1 MLRALTNIFR
11 IHDLRRKV
19 MITLLLLG
27 ACRIGAH
34 IPTPGVNGDVLE
46 ELFRTTQAGGVGGN
60 LLTFIN
66 MFSGGAFLRAT
77 IVALGIMPYIS
88 ASIILQLLTAVV
100 PALERLAK
108 EEGEEGRR
116 KITQYTRY
124 GTVLLCL
131 FQGYFMAGY
140 IEGMNRMAVSAGLSS
155 LVVEHGGLG
164 FRVLTAMTMTVGTMF
179 LMWVGEQITERG
191 IGNGISLI
199 ITVGIISRFP
209 VAVSDTWRNL
219 SLIDPHARTLQPY
232 VLLILLALFV
242 FVVMGI
248 IMVTRG
254 QRRVP
259 VQYAKRIVGRRIYSG
274 QSSYLPLRV
283 NYAGVIPIIF
293 ASSLLMFPATLGQF
307 FRGVAVLEGL
317 RNLLTPGTW
326 FYTGAYVLL
335 IIFFCYFWTA
345 TQFDPVKMSN
355 DMKKNGAF
363 IPGKRPGKPTAEF
376 LDRTMNRL
384 VLSGAIFLAGIAVLP
399 TLLTNTIGG
408 VTYSMAQFFGG
419 TGLLIIVGVMLD
431 TMGSVESHLLMR
443 HYDGFMKKG
452 RLRGRY

>member
-1 MLRALTNIFR
+1 MLRAFANIFR

-19 MITLLLLG
+19 IITLLLLA

-34 IPTPGVNGDVLE
+34 IPTPGVNGAALE
-46 ELFRTTQAGGVGGN
+46 EVFRSMEATAGGS
-60 LLTFIN
+60 LLSFIN

-77 IVALGIMPYIS
+77 IIALGIMPYIS
-88 ASIILQLLTAVV
+88 ASIILQLLTAVI
-100 PALERLAK
+100 PSLERLAK

-131 FQGYFMAGY
+131 FQGFFMARY
-140 IEGMNRMAVSAGLSS
+140 VETMNSVATQRGLSA
-155 LVVEHGGLG
+155 VVPIPGLG
-164 FRVLTAMTMTVGTMF
+164 FQIVTAITMTVGTMF

-199 ITVGIISRFP
+199 ITVGIISRIP
-209 VAVSDTWRNL
+209 VALSSTWSNL
-219 SLIDPHARTLQPY
+219 SLIDPTARSLQPY
-232 VLLILLALFV
+232 VLLILVAV
-242 FVVMGI
+242 FIAVVMAVI
-248 IMVTRG
+248 LVTRG
-254 QRRVP
+254 QRRIP
-259 VQYAKRIVGRRIYSG
+259 VQQAKRIVGRRIYSG

-293 ASSLLMFPATLGQF
+293 ASSLLMFPATLAQF
-307 FRGVAVLEGL
+307 FPGVAALHVL
-317 RNLLTPGTW
+317 RNLLSPGEW
-326 FYTGAYVLL
+326 LYTGLYALL

-345 TQFDPVKMSN
+345 TQFDPIKMSN
-355 DMKKNGAF
+355 DMKKNGTF
-363 IPGKRPGKPTAEF
+363 VPGKRPGKPTAEF

-384 VLSGAIFLAGIAVLP
+384 VLSGALFLAAIAIFP
-399 TLLTNTIGG
+399 RFLTGAFSG
-408 VTYSMAQFFGG
+408 VDYSMAQYFGG

-431 TMGSVESHLLMR
+431 TMGAVESHLLMR

>member
-1 MLRALTNIFR
+1 MLRAFANVFR

-19 MITLLLLG
+19 LITLLLLA

-34 IPTPGVNGDVLE
+34 IPTPGVNGDALE
-46 ELFRTTQAGGVGGN
+46 ELFREQATSAGGT
-60 LLTFIN
+60 LLSFIN

-77 IVALGIMPYIS
+77 VIALGIMPYIS
-88 ASIILQLLTAVV
+88 ASIILQLLTAVI

-131 FQGYFMAGY
+131 FQGFFMAQY
-140 IEGMNRMAVSAGLSS
+140 LEGMNESALTTGISS
-155 LVVEHGGLG
+155 RIVEQGGLG
-164 FRVLTAMTMTVGTMF
+164 FRLLTTLTMTVGTMF
-179 LMWVGEQITERG
+179 LMWVGEQISERG

-199 ITVGIISRFP
+199 ITVGIISRIP
-209 VAVSDTWRNL
+209 VAISDVWAHL
-219 SLIDPHARTLQPY
+219 SLIDPKSRDLQPY
-232 VLLILLALFV
+232 MLLILAAMFV
-242 FVVMGI
+242 LVVMAI
-248 IMVTRG
+248 VMVTRG

-293 ASSLLMFPATLGQF
+293 ASSLLMFPGFMARIFGGGGFLTSLS
-307 FRGVAVLEGL
+307 
-317 RNLLTPGTW
+317 NLLSPGSW
-326 FYTGAYVLL
+326 FYTSVYALL

-345 TQFDPVKMSN
+345 TQFDPIKMSN

-384 VLSGAIFLAGIAVLP
+384 VLSGAIFLAVIAVLP
-399 TLLTNTIGG
+399 TLLTRAHPG
-408 VTYSMAQFFGG
+408 VTYSMAQYFGG

-431 TMGSVESHLLMR
+431 TMGAVESHLLMR

>member
-1 MLRALTNIFR
+1 MLRAFANIFR

-19 MITLLLLG
+19 LITLLLL
-27 ACRIGAH
+27 AVCRVGAH
-34 IPTPGVNGDVLE
+34 IPTPGVNGDALE
-46 ELFRTTQAGGVGGN
+46 ELFARQAGALGGN
-60 LLTFIN
+60 LLNFIN

-77 IVALGIMPYIS
+77 IIALGIMPYIT
-88 ASIILQLLTAVV
+88 ASIILQLLTAVI

-124 GTVLLCL
+124 GTVVICL
-131 FQGYFMAGY
+131 FQGYFMAQY
-140 IEGMNRMAVSAGLSS
+140 IEGLSAQALRLEVSQAVVAGAG
-155 LVVEHGGLG
+155 VG
-164 FRVLTAMTMTVGTMF
+164 FRLLTALTMTVGTMF

-191 IGNGISLI
+191 VGNGISLI
-199 ITVGIISRFP
+199 ITIGIISRVP
-209 VAVSDTWRNL
+209 VALSDTWNNL
-219 SLIDPHARTLQPY
+219 SLIDPNSRTLPPY
-232 VLLILLALFV
+232 LLLILGAIFV
-242 FVVMGI
+242 LVVMAI
-248 IMVTRG
+248 IIVTRG
-254 QRRVP
+254 QRRIP
-259 VQYAKRIVGRRIYSG
+259 VQQAKRIVGRRIYSG

-293 ASSLLMFPATLGQF
+293 ASSLLMFPATLARF
-307 FRGVAVLEGL
+307 FGSGGFFQSLSTML
-317 RNLLTPGTW
+317 SPGSW
-326 FYTGAYVLL
+326 LYTMLYALL

-345 TQFDPVKMSN
+345 TQFDPIKMSN
-355 DMKKNGAF
+355 DMKKNGTF

-384 VLSGAIFLAGIAVLP
+384 VLSGALFLAAVAVFP
-399 TLLTNTIGG
+399 TLLTRAHTG
-408 VTYSMAQFFGG
+408 VTYSMASFFGG

-431 TMGSVESHLLMR
+431 TMGTVESHLLMR

>member
-19 MITLLLLG
+19 IITLLLL
-27 ACRIGAH
+27 ATCRIGAH
-34 IPTPGVNGDVLE
+34 IPTPGIDGKALT
-46 ELFRTTQAGGVGGN
+46 ELFNMQASSVGGT
-60 LLTFIN
+60 LLGFIN
-66 MFSGGAFLRAT
+66 MFSGGAFLKAT

-88 ASIILQLLTAVV
+88 ASIILQLLTAVI

-131 FQGYFMAGY
+131 FQGYFMARY
-140 IEGMNRMAVSAGLSS
+140 MESMNAMALSAGLSRQI
-155 LVVEHGGLG
+155 VEHGGVG
-164 FRVLTAMTMTVGTMF
+164 FRLLTTITMTVGTMF
-179 LMWVGEQITERG
+179 LMWVGEQISERG

-199 ITVGIISRFP
+199 ITIGIIARLP
-209 VAVSDTWRNL
+209 QALSDTWRHL
-219 SLIDPHARTLQPY
+219 SLIDPNSRDLQPY
-232 VLLILLALFV
+232 MLLILAAMFV
-242 FVVMGI
+242 LVVMAI

-259 VQYAKRIVGRRIYSG
+259 VQQAKRIVGRRIYSG

-293 ASSLLMFPATLGQF
+293 ASSLLMFPGTLAQF
-307 FRGVAVLEGL
+307 FGRGGILTSLA
-317 RNLLTPGTW
+317 NLLSPGSW
-326 FYTGAYVLL
+326 FYTSVYALL

-345 TQFDPVKMSN
+345 TQFDPIKMSN
-355 DMKKNGAF
+355 DMKKNGTF

-384 VLSGAIFLAGIAVLP
+384 VLSGAIFLAVIAVLP
-399 TLLTNTIGG
+399 TLLTRAHPG
-408 VTYSMAQFFGG
+408 VTYTMAQYFGG
-419 TGLLIIVGVMLD
+419 TGLLIIVGVILD
-431 TMGSVESHLLMR
+431 TMGAIESHLLMR

>member
-19 MITLLLLG
+19 IITLLLLA
-27 ACRIGAH
+27 ACRVGAH
-34 IPTPGVNGDVLE
+34 IPTPGVNGQALE
-46 ELFRTTQAGGVGGN
+46 EFFRTQAGAIGGT
-60 LLTFIN
+60 LLSFIN

-140 IEGMNRMAVSAGLSS
+140 IETMSS
-155 LVVEHGGLG
+155 QALASGVTAQIVAQGGVG
-164 FRVLTAMTMTVGTMF
+164 FRVLTALTMTVGTMF

-199 ITVGIISRFP
+199 ITVGIISRMP
-209 VAVSDTWRNL
+209 VAISDTWRNL
-219 SLIDPHARTLQPY
+219 SLIDPKSRTLQPY
-232 VLLILLALFV
+232 VLLILIAV
-242 FVVMGI
+242 FVLVVMAI
-248 IMVTRG
+248 IIVTRG

-259 VQYAKRIVGRRIYSG
+259 VQQAKRIVGRRIYSG

-293 ASSLLMFPATLGQF
+293 ASSLLMFPATLAQF
-307 FRGVAVLEGL
+307 FPGVGVLHSL
-317 RNLLTPGTW
+317 RNLLSPGAW
-326 FYTGAYVLL
+326 LYTALYALL

-355 DMKKNGAF
+355 DMKKNGTF

-384 VLSGAIFLAGIAVLP
+384 VLSGAIFLAAVAIFP
-399 TLLTNTIGG
+399 RLLTRAHSG
-408 VTYSMAQFFGG
+408 VTYSMAAYFGG

-431 TMGSVESHLLMR
+431 TMGAVESHLLMR

>member
-19 MITLLLLG
+19 IITLLLL
-27 ACRIGAH
+27 ATCRIGAH
-34 IPTPGVNGDVLE
+34 IPTPGIDGKALT
-46 ELFRTTQAGGVGGN
+46 ELFNMQASSVGGT
-60 LLTFIN
+60 LLGFIN
-66 MFSGGAFLRAT
+66 MFSGGAFLKAT

-88 ASIILQLLTAVV
+88 ASIILQLLTAVI

-131 FQGYFMAGY
+131 FQGYFMARY
-140 IEGMNRMAVSAGLSS
+140 MESMNAMALSAGLSRQI
-155 LVVEHGGLG
+155 VEHGGVG
-164 FRVLTAMTMTVGTMF
+164 FRLLTTITMTVGTMF
-179 LMWVGEQITERG
+179 LMWVGEQISERG

-199 ITVGIISRFP
+199 ITIGIIARLP
-209 VAVSDTWRNL
+209 QALSDTWRHL
-219 SLIDPHARTLQPY
+219 SLIDPNSRDLQPY
-232 VLLILLALFV
+232 MLLILAAMFV
-242 FVVMGI
+242 LVVMAI

-259 VQYAKRIVGRRIYSG
+259 VQQAKRIVGRRIYSG

-283 NYAGVIPIIF
+283 NYAGT
-293 ASSLLMFPATLGQF
+293 SLA
-307 FRGVAVLEGL
+307 
-317 RNLLTPGTW
+317 NLLSPGSW
-326 FYTGAYVLL
+326 FYTSVYALL

-345 TQFDPVKMSN
+345 TQFDPIKMSN
-355 DMKKNGAF
+355 DMKKNGTF

-384 VLSGAIFLAGIAVLP
+384 VLSGAIFLAVIAVLP
-399 TLLTNTIGG
+399 TLLTRAHPG
-408 VTYSMAQFFGG
+408 VTYTMAQYFGG
-419 TGLLIIVGVMLD
+419 TGLLIIVGVILD
-431 TMGSVESHLLMR
+431 TMGAIESHLLMR

>member
-1 MLRALTNIFR
+1 MFRALGNIFR

-19 MITLLLLG
+19 IITLLLLA
-27 ACRIGAH
+27 ACRVGAH
-34 IPTPGVNGDVLE
+34 IPTPGVNGKALE
-46 ELFRTTQAGGVGGN
+46 ELFAKQAGAVGGT
-60 LLTFIN
+60 LLSFIN
-66 MFSGGAFLRAT
+66 MFSGGAFLKAT

-100 PALERLAK
+100 PTLERLAK

-131 FQGYFMAGY
+131 FQGYFMAQY
-140 IEGMNRMAVSAGLSS
+140 VEGMNRMVLSSGLSS
-155 LVVEHGGLG
+155 QIVEHGGLW
-164 FRVLTAMTMTVGTMF
+164 FRLQTALTMTVGTMF
-179 LMWVGEQITERG
+179 LMWVGEQISERG
-191 IGNGISLI
+191 VGNGISLI
-199 ITVGIISRFP
+199 ITIGIISRLP
-209 VAVSDTWRNL
+209 VAISDTWNNL
-219 SLIDPHARTLQPY
+219 SLIDPKARTLEPY
-232 VLLILLALFV
+232 MLLVLGAMFV
-242 FVVMGI
+242 LVVMAI
-248 IMVTRG
+248 VIVTRG

-293 ASSLLMFPATLGQF
+293 ASSLLMFPATLAQF
-307 FRGVAVLEGL
+307 FRGVGVLDA
-317 RNLLTPGTW
+317 LTRVLSPSHW
-326 FYTGAYVLL
+326 VYTTLYALL

-345 TQFDPVKMSN
+345 TQFDPIKMSN

-384 VLSGAIFLAGIAVLP
+384 VLSGAIFLSVIAVLP
-399 TLLTNTIGG
+399 QLLTSAHQG
-408 VTYSMAQFFGG
+408 VTYSMAQYFGG

-431 TMGSVESHLLMR
+431 TVSAVESHLLMR

>member
-1 MLRALTNIFR
+1 MLRALTNVFR

-19 MITLLLLG
+19 IITLLLLA

-34 IPTPGVNGDVLE
+34 IPTPGINGTVLE
-46 ELFRTTQAGGVGGN
+46 ELFRTQEGGVGGT
-60 LLTFIN
+60 LLSFIN

-124 GTVLLCL
+124 GTVILCL

-140 IEGMNRMAVSAGLSS
+140 IEGMNRMVVSAGLSS

-164 FRVLTAMTMTVGTMF
+164 FQVMTALTMTVGTMF

-209 VAVSDTWRNL
+209 VAVADTWRNL
-219 SLIDPHARTLQPY
+219 SLIDPNARTLQPY
-232 VLLILLALFV
+232 VLLILMGLFV

-293 ASSLLMFPATLGQF
+293 ASSLLMFPATLARF
-307 FRGVAVLEGL
+307 FGGGVLAGL
-317 RNLLTPGTW
+317 GRLLTPGTW
-326 FYTGAYVLL
+326 FYTGTYVLL

-345 TQFDPVKMSN
+345 TQFDPIKMSN

-384 VLSGAIFLAGIAVLP
+384 VLSGAIFLASIAVLP
-399 TLLTNTIGG
+399 TLLTSTIDG

>member
-1 MLRALTNIFR
+1 MLRAFVNIFR

-19 MITLLLLG
+19 FITLLLLA

-34 IPTPGVNGDVLE
+34 VPTPGVNGAALE
-46 ELFRTTQAGGVGGN
+46 DYFTKQAGALGGT
-60 LLTFIN
+60 LLGFIN
-66 MFSGGAFLRAT
+66 MFSGGAFARAT
-77 IVALGIMPYIS
+77 VLALGIMPYIS

-100 PALERLAK
+100 PSLERLAK

-124 GTVLLCL
+124 GTVLLCA

-140 IEGMNRMAVSAGLSS
+140 IEGLSS
-155 LVVEHGGLG
+155 TAGRMGVETAIIAQGGLG
-164 FRVLTAMTMTVGTMF
+164 FRVITALTMMVGTMF
-179 LMWVGEQITERG
+179 LMWVGEQISERG

-199 ITVGIISRFP
+199 ITVGIISRIP
-209 VAVSDTWRNL
+209 VALQDTWRNL
-219 SLIDPHARTLQPY
+219 SLIDPASRTLQPY
-232 VLLILLALFV
+232 VLLILLSMFV
-242 FVVMGI
+242 AVVMGI

-254 QRRVP
+254 QRRIP

-274 QSSYLPLRV
+274 QQSYLPLRV

-293 ASSLLMFPATLGQF
+293 ASSLLMFPATLAQF
-307 FRGVAVLEGL
+307 FPSVGVLTWM
-317 RNLLTPGTW
+317 RNMLSPGTA
-326 FYTGAYVLL
+326 AYLVMFTTL
-335 IIFFCYFWTA
+335 IIFFSYFWTA

-384 VLSGAIFLAGIAVLP
+384 VLSGALFLAGIAVLP
-399 TLLTNTIGG
+399 TLITKGFSG
-408 VTYSMAQFFGG
+408 VNLSMAQYFGG

>member
-1 MLRALTNIFR
+1 MLRALANVFR

-19 MITLLLLG
+19 IITLLLLA
-27 ACRIGAH
+27 ACRVGAH
-34 IPTPGVNGDVLE
+34 IPTPGVNGDALE
-46 ELFRTTQAGGVGGN
+46 EIFRSQAGGVGGT
-60 LLTFIN
+60 LLSFIN

-124 GTVLLCL
+124 GTVILCL

-140 IEGMNRMAVSAGLSS
+140 IENMNQLALSMGVAS
-155 LVVEHGGLG
+155 QVVTQGGLG
-164 FRVLTAMTMTVGTMF
+164 FRLVTALTMTVGTMF
-179 LMWVGEQITERG
+179 LMWVGEQISERG
-191 IGNGISLI
+191 VGNGISLI
-199 ITVGIISRFP
+199 ITIGIISRVP
-209 VAVSDTWRNL
+209 VAIADTWRNL
-219 SLIDPHARTLQPY
+219 SLIDPNARVLPPY
-232 VLLILLALFV
+232 MLLLLIAVFV
-242 FVVMGI
+242 VVVMGI
-248 IMVTRG
+248 IIVTRG
-254 QRRVP
+254 QRRIP
-259 VQYAKRIVGRRIYSG
+259 VQQAKRIVGRRIYSG

-293 ASSLLMFPATLGQF
+293 ASSLLMFPATLAQF
-307 FRGVAVLEGL
+307 FPGVGALELL
-317 RNLLTPGTW
+317 RNLLSPGAW
-326 FYTGAYVLL
+326 LYTSVYALL

-345 TQFDPVKMSN
+345 TQFDPIKMSN
-355 DMKKNGAF
+355 DMKKNGTF

-384 VLSGAIFLAGIAVLP
+384 VLSGALFLAAIAVFP
-399 TLLTNTIGG
+399 ALLTRAHAG
-408 VTYSMAQFFGG
+408 VTYSMAQYFGG